1 MEPWYKVATPRKE
14 VREGRSFN
22 PDEFAIALEQ
32 VVAKTAPED
41 YRDPAQFFARTC
53 FTRALRE
60 HAGMILR
67 RLSGKTENTAPV
79 LTLITQFGGGKTHT
93 LTALYH
99 LATNGDAAA
108 GHPGV
113 SDLLREAGVSSVPKA
128 RVAVFVGNAW
138 DPQAGRETPWI
149 DVARQLAGDKGVEA
163 LGPAAR
169 TTPPGTEAIGRVF
182 QAAGAPVLLLF
193 DEVLNFLNRHR
204 GMAEPFHAFIQ
215 NLTVAT
221 TGTTHGATVISLPR
235 SQVEMTDWDMEWQ
248 DRIAK
253 VVRRVAKDLIAN
265 DETEISEVV
274 RRRLFQDL
282 GSEKVRK
289 NVARA
294 FGDWCFDRRAQLPPE
309 WTAVD
314 TAATEAK
321 AREFLR
327 GRFDACYPFHPAT
340 LSVFQRKWQALP
352 QYQQTRGT
360 LAMLAQW
367 IAIAAQESFRKART
381 EPLITL
387 GSAPLSEP
395 GFRSVVLGQLG
406 ESRLVAAIDADLAGE
421 HAHARALDADTK
433 GPLRDIHRRAGTAI
447 LFESS
452 GGQTDKV
459 AHLPEL
465 RFALGEPEVDTTSID
480 NAAFALED
488 RCYFVRRAGSDGF
501 RIGYQPTMKKVVS
514 DRRASL
520 DEETEVKP
528 ALLRVVE
535 EEFRRGASIPVV
547 PFPRDG
553 AEIPDTPRLTLVVA
567 DPGVEWD
574 VGQASGLSSQAGS
587 LRHRIAEWTRQRGKS
602 PRLYPGALV
611 WCLKKPGRDLREKVE
626 LWLAW
631 KRVAREIGDG
641 TLGGDFDK
649 SDRAELQSKVRDGEE
664 AAKDEVWGGYRFA
677 ILYAEASQLLPGF
690 DPSRLDAVKP
700 SGLRDRFAYD
710 KEREVILLQ
719 EPLTDSEK
727 ATVKKAL
734 PDISETL
741 DRLFQIADQG
751 VFVDGLRVIDLG
763 AGHSSSGGT
772 LCGRVVAALKSE
784 ALLNESVGAGY
795 IERNWPPALKE
806 SGAWPLASL
815 RQSFLN
821 GSLTRLV
828 DPDAILRNK
837 IVEFVGRG
845 DFGLVSGRKADGSY
859 ERMWFQELVAPDEV
873 AFEAGVFLL
882 RKVAVEALTAGA
894 PLQPVPG
901 PEPEPPPQGVAA
913 PEPGPAPRPEP
924 APGVQIKTIRLV
936 GTVPPEVWNRLG
948 TKILPKLRSGSDLRV
963 GVDFSVTV
971 NAASAGSLASEL
983 RQVLQELG
991 LAENVRVE

>member
-1 MEPWYKVATPRKE
+1 MEPWYKVATPRTE

-32 VVAKTAPED
+32 VVAGTAPRD
-41 YRDPAQFFARTC
+41 YCDPAQFFARTC

-60 HAGMILR
+60 HAGMVLR

-99 LATNGDAAA
+99 LAKSGDTAA
-108 GHPGV
+108 GFTGV
-113 SDLLREAGVSSVPKA
+113 SDLLREAGLSSVPEA

-138 DPQAGRETPWI
+138 DPQPGRETPWI
-149 DVARQLAGDKGVEA
+149 DIARQLASDTGVET
-163 LGPAAR
+163 LGSAAR
-169 TTPPGTEAIGRVF
+169 ITPPGTEAIARVF
-182 QAAGAPVLLLF
+182 QAASAPVLLLF

-204 GMAEPFHAFIQ
+204 GMADSFYAFIQ

-235 SQVEMTDWDMEWQ
+235 SQVEMTDGDMEWQ
-248 DRIAK
+248 DRISK

-282 GSEKVRK
+282 GSEKIRK
-289 NVARA
+289 NVAKA
-294 FGDWCFDRRAQLPPE
+294 FGDWCFERRAQLPPE

-321 AREFLR
+321 AREFLQR
-327 GRFDACYPFHPAT
+327 RFEACYPFHPAT

-367 IAIAAQESFRKART
+367 ISIAAPDAFRKART

-387 GSAPLSEP
+387 GSAPLAEP

-406 ESRLVAAIDADLAGE
+406 ESRLVAAIDTDIAGE
-421 HAHARALDADTK
+421 QAHSKALDADTK
-433 GPLRDIHRRAGTAI
+433 GPLRDIHRRVGTAI

-465 RFALGEPEVDTTSID
+465 RFALGEPELDTTSID
-480 NAAFALED
+480 NAAFAFED
-488 RCYFVRRAGSDGF
+488 RSYFVRKAGSDGF
-501 RIGYQPTMKKVVS
+501 RIGYQPTMRKVVS

-520 DEETEVKP
+520 DDETETKP
-528 ALLRVVE
+528 ALRKLVE
-535 EEFRRGASIPVV
+535 DEFRRGASIPVV

-567 DPGVEWD
+567 DPGIEW
-574 VGQASGLSSQAGS
+574 SGGGP
-587 LRHRIAEWTRQRGKS
+587 LRTQIAEWMRQRGKS

-611 WCLKKPGRDLREKVE
+611 WCLKKPGRDLRDKVE
-626 LWLAW
+626 LWLAR
-631 KRVAREIGDG
+631 KRVAREVADG
-641 TLGGDFDK
+641 TLGGEFDK
-649 SDRAELQSKVRDGEE
+649 SDRDELQSNVKLGEGF
-664 AAKDEVWGGYRFA
+664 AKDEVWGGYRFA
-677 ILYAEASQLLPGF
+677 IVADG
-690 DPSRLDAVKP
+690 
-700 SGLRDRFAYD
+700 
-710 KEREVILLQ
+710 Q
-719 EPLTDSEK
+719 E
-727 ATVKKAL
+727 
-734 PDISETL
+734 
-741 DRLFQIADQG
+741 Q
-751 VFVDGLRVIDLG
+751 DGLKVIDLG
-763 AGHSSSGGT
+763 AGHSSSGET
-772 LCGRVVAALKSE
+772 LCGRVIGALKSE

-795 IERNWPPALKE
+795 VERNWPQPFKE
-806 SGAWPLASL
+806 TGAWPLTGL

-828 DPDAILRNK
+828 DPDAILKNK
-837 IVEFVGRG
+837 LVDFVGRG
-845 DFGLVSGRKADGSY
+845 DFGLGSGQKPDGSY
-859 ERMWFQELVAPDEV
+859 ERVWFRDLVAPDEV
-873 AFEAGVFLL
+873 AFEADVFLL
-882 RKVAVEALTAGA
+882 SKSKAEALKSGA
-894 PLQPVPG
+894 PAKPAPGPQPG
-901 PEPEPPPQGVAA
+901 PESQPVAA
-913 PEPGPAPRPEP
+913 ATPVSAAVLAPAS
-924 APGVQIKTIRLV
+924 GVQTKTIRLV
-936 GTVPPEVWNRLG
+936 GTIPAEVWNRLG
-948 TKILPKLRSGSDLRV
+948 TRILPKLRSGSELKI
-963 GVDFSVTV
+963 GLDFSVRV
-971 NAASAGSLASEL
+971 MAENAGSLASDL
-983 RQVLQELG
+983 RQVLEELG
-991 LAENVRVE
+991 LAGAVRIE